1 MDTEIE
7 KYDFWHKKKNKKPK
21 QNKKPNPNQKIK

>member
-7 KYDFWHKKKNKKPK
+7 KYDFWHKKKTKKPNQNKKPK
-21 QNKKPNPNQKIK
+21 PNQKIK